1 MGEAPPACKFTTAAR
16 DMIAFHVTAT
26 IARASLAVMA
36 FLLPSLLLSFAAA
49 AGQAPAS
56 LPPGPPQVVS
66 HRLNRTFISPMGEPF
81 RPSGRDDDTLADWF
95 RQADRNHDGQL
106 TLDEMQQ
113 DAERFFAVLDV
124 GHDGEIDPDDIT
136 RYEQVVAPEIQ
147 SGASF
152 GMAVMESAEQPNRG
166 EGRRGGG
173 GGGGGG
179 GYHRGGGDSG
189 ARGGR
194 AWGGGRDDDSHQ
206 GASRFGL
213 LDLPEPVVSADSD
226 FNRGVSL
233 TEFRRAAAQRFIALD
248 IDHRGQLSLAG
259 LETIRPAPAPAGN
272 KAARPKDTDDQ
283 N

>member
-1 MGEAPPACKFTTAAR
+1 
-16 DMIAFHVTAT
+16 
-26 IARASLAVMA
+26 
-36 FLLPSLLLSFAAA
+36 
-49 AGQAPAS
+49 
-56 LPPGPPQVVS
+56 
-66 HRLNRTFISPMGEPF
+66 
-81 RPSGRDDDTLADWF
+81 
-95 RQADRNHDGQL
+95 
-106 TLDEMQQ
+106 Q

-152 GMAVMESAEQPNRG
+152 GMAVMESGEQPDRG

-179 GYHRGGGDSG
+179 GGHHRGGGDSG
-189 ARGGR
+189 AHGGR

-248 IDHRGQLSLAG
+248 VDHQGRLSLAG
-259 LETIRPAPAPAGN
+259 LETIRPAPAPGGN
-272 KAARPKDTDDQ
+272 KPNRSRPTGEDATPQ
-283 N
+283 